1 MTEMI
6 YATARGA
13 LAQLQRKEISARE
26 LLDAHVSR
34 HESLAKKI
42 NAVIATDLERAYRK
56 AEAIDDARANG
67 KELGALAGL
76 PITIKDGFDVENM
89 PATAGAAG
97 LTGRDKRCDDAE
109 LVRRARSQGPVI
121 WGKTN
126 VPYMLGDWQSY
137 NAVSGTTNN
146 PYDLNRVPGGS
157 SGGAAAALACGIT
170 ALEIGSDIGGSLR
183 TPASFCG
190 VYALKPTWGVLPMR
204 GHIPPL
210 PEQYYEL
217 DLGVGGPMARNP
229 EDLRLFWTV
238 LSGKLSERKSI
249 RGMRIAVWQED
260 SNFPLARDV
269 RDGVARAA
277 HALEAQGAIV
287 KPIAS
292 PVDSRELLLAYRRIL
307 APILAAGF
315 PETMLAEME
324 KTREADKQAVGDSPD
339 PWSPAFNRLVCTS
352 RYYELAQ
359 ALAARQR
366 LKDRMTAFFQDWD
379 AILMPVAP
387 VTAFPHDHSEPFF
400 GRKLDVDGQSVS
412 YMTMPCWIAPA
423 TTLHLPA
430 IAMPVGMNGDGLPVG
445 VQLIGPEHGE
455 DRLFDLA
462 AAAEEAIGG
471 FTSRPV

>member
-6 YATARGA
+6 YATARAA

-26 LLDAHVSR
+26 LLDAHASR

-42 NAVIATDLERAYRK
+42 NAVIATDLGRACRK

-89 PATAGAAG
+89 PAVAGNPA
-97 LTGRDKRCDDAE
+97 LTGRKKDCGDAE
-109 LVRRARSQGPVI
+109 LVQRARVQGAVV

-137 NAVSGTTNN
+137 NAISGTTNN
-146 PYDLNRVPGGS
+146 PYDMNRVPGGS

-229 EDLRLFWTV
+229 EDLRLFWRV
-238 LSGKLSERKSI
+238 LRGKVSERKGI
-249 RGMRIAVWQED
+249 RGMQIAVWQED
-260 SNFPLARDV
+260 PNFPLARDV

-277 HALEAQGAIV
+277 QALEAQGAIL
-287 KPIAS
+287 KPITS
-292 PVDSRELLLAYRRIL
+292 PVDTSDLLLTYRRIL

-324 KTREADKQAVGDSPD
+324 NIREADKQAVGDSPD

-352 RYYELAQ
+352 RYYEFARAQ
-359 ALAARQR
+359 AERQQ
-366 LKDRMTAFFQDWD
+366 LKDRMARFFQNHD

-400 GRKLDVDGQSVS
+400 ARKLDVDGQSVP
-412 YMTMPCWIAPA
+412 YMTMLCWIALA

-430 IAMPVGMNGDGLPVG
+430 IAMPAGLTGSGLPVG
-445 VQLIGPEHGE
+445 VQLVGPEHGE

-462 AAAEEAIGG
+462 VAAEEASGG
-471 FTSRPV
+471 FTPPPV

>member
-1 MTEMI
+1 MNEMV

-13 LAQLQRKEISARE
+13 LVELQRKGISARE

-34 HESLAKKI
+34 HESLAMKI
-42 NAVIATDLERAYRK
+42 NAVIATDLERAYRD
-56 AEAIDDARANG
+56 AETIDSARVKNG
-67 KELGALAGL
+67 ELGALAGL

-89 PATAGAAG
+89 PAMAGAAG

-137 NAVSGTTNN
+137 NAVCGTTNN
-146 PYDLNRVPGGS
+146 PYDVARVPGGS

-170 ALEIGSDIGGSLR
+170 PLEIGSDIGGSLR

-217 DLGVGGPMARNP
+217 DLGVGGPMARNA

-238 LSGKLSERKSI
+238 LSGKPSERKGI
-249 RGMRIAVWQED
+249 RGMRVAVWEED
-260 SNFPLARDV
+260 SNFPLAHDV

-277 HALEAQGAIV
+277 HALEARGAIV
-287 KPIAS
+287 KPTTS
-292 PVDSRELLLAYRRIL
+292 PVDSSDLLLTYRRIL

-324 KTREADKQAVGDSPD
+324 KTREADKQTVGESPD

-352 RYYELAQ
+352 RYYEFAR
-359 ALAARQR
+359 ALAARQQ
-366 LKDRMTAFFQDWD
+366 LKDRMAAFFQNHD

-400 GRKLDVDGQSVS
+400 ARTLDVDGQSVF
-412 YMTMPCWIAPA
+412 YMTMLCWVSLA

-430 IAMPVGMNGDGLPVG
+430 VAMPSGLNGNGLPVG
-445 VQLIGPEHGE
+445 VQLVRPEHGE
-455 DRLFDLA
+455 DGLFDLA
-462 AAAEEAIGG
+462 VAAEEAIGG
-471 FTSRPV
+471 FTPPPV